1 MAVVTI
7 SRGSFTGGVAV
18 AEALAAELGHPC
30 VSREVV
36 RDAAV
41 EYGLPEDRLQATL
54 EEPPRLWEKTPGKLP
69 SYLNLIRT
77 ALLRRARGG
86 DLVYHGYAG
95 HLLLDG
101 VPNVLRV
108 RVISDDAS
116 RVRAAMRDKGLTEKQ
131 AKEFVRKLDVQLAKW
146 TRFLYGVSWQDPA
159 LYDVILN
166 TEELTVEGAAA
177 TLAGMTRLD
186 DFRPTPESRRAFE
199 DLLLASE
206 VWSALTTDR
215 RTGSANV
222 RVSADAGRVLVT
234 GSAGGARVL
243 TAIDEVAAA
252 VPGVTD
258 VMNEVGVGG
267 GWQW

>member
-7 SRGSFTGGVAV
+7 SRGSFTGGIAV
-18 AEALAAELGHPC
+18 AEALAVELGHPC

-41 EYGLPEDRLQATL
+41 EYRLPEDRLQATL
-54 EEPPRLWEKTPGKLP
+54 DEPPRFWEKTPGKIP
-69 SYLNLIRT
+69 AYLNLIRT

-95 HLLLDG
+95 HLLLEG

-116 RVRAAMRDKGLTEKQ
+116 RVAAAMRDKGLTEKQ
-131 AKEFVRKLDVQLAKW
+131 AVEFVRKLDVQLAKW

-159 LYDVILN
+159 LYDVVLN
-166 TEELTVEGAAA
+166 MEELTVEGAVA

-186 DFRPTPESRRAFE
+186 GFRPTPESRRAFD

-206 VWSALTTDR
+206 VWSALTADP
-215 RTGSANV
+215 RTRSANV
-222 RVSADAGRVLVT
+222 RVNAEAGSVVVT
-234 GSAGGARVL
+234 GSAGSTRAL
-243 TAIDEVAAA
+243 AAIAEVAAA
-252 VPGVTD
+252 VPGVTQ
-258 VMNEVGVGG
+258 VENEVGVGG